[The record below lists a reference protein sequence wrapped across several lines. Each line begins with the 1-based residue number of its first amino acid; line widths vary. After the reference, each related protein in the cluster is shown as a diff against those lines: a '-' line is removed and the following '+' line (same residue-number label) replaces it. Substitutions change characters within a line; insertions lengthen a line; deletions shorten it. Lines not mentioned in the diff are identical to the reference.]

1 MSMKKNMSNEREY
14 QREYN
19 RANRI
24 TLSFAVR
31 RDSKYPKI
39 WDSIPNKVE
48 FIKECLNKYEKE
60 HKNE

>member
-1 MSMKKNMSNEREY
+1 MSDERTY

-31 RDSKYPKI
+31 RDSKYPEI

-48 FIKECLNKYEKE
+48 FMKECLNKYEKE